1 MESFKRL
8 DEDEADNLYILL
20 RLLGKNYFHNPRPNF
35 LNPASSSVNQIRAG
49 LLCLEASCEYTR

>member
-1 MESFKRL
+1 MLDARSEGDYAVMESFKQL

-35 LNPASSSVNQIRAG
+35 
-49 LLCLEASCEYTR
+49 